1 MAYGNQKQLSFRDAL
16 QGVEYV
22 GKPKRFEWGVV
33 EYVTPKGDTCWRYH
47 KTDIVVLRKNGDII
61 LDSGGW
67 RTYTTKEKTNSIL
80 QHIYANTNRYK
91 WPFHVEQNKGLW
103 TVYGGQGFEPVPYFD
118 GVNLAKAH
126 MVSTIAKAN
135 KAQAKQIKL
144 RKDILNYSKLYT
156 AESVLPDGQPT
167 QGDCWLCSI
176 APNEKEHLLNH
187 IKEGYVMTKLASN
200 ALVSN
205 GYDKQCLL
213 DMDSRWGIARVQNS
227 VKKFLYKA
235 LGV

>member
-1 MAYGNQKQLSFRDAL
+1 MAYGNQKQLSFNDAL

-33 EYVTPKGDTCWRYH
+33 EYVTLKGDTKWRYH
-47 KTDIVVLRKNGDII
+47 KTDIVTLRKNGDII
-61 LDSGGW
+61 LNSGGW
-67 RTYTTKEKTNSIL
+67 RTYTTKEKTNNIL
-80 QHIYANTNRYK
+80 AYIGHTLSYRRWHI
-91 WPFHVEQNKGLW
+91 QQDKGLW
-103 TVYGGQGFEPVPYFD
+103 TISNPNDGLSIPYFD
-118 GVNLAKAH
+118 GINLAKAH

-135 KAQAKQIKL
+135 KAQDKQIKL
-144 RKDILNYSKLYT
+144 RKDILAYSKLYT

-176 APNEKEHLLNH
+176 GPDEKEHLLSH
-187 IKEGYVMTKLASN
+187 IKEGYVMTKLACN
-200 ALVSN
+200 ALEAN

-213 DMDSRWGIARVQNS
+213 YMDSRLGIARVQNS
-227 VKKFLYKA
+227 VKKLLYKA